1 MTALRVKARYEE
13 KKKKKLIVEFK
24 PSRNRKKH
32 KLSESEKYEGTNALE
47 FLMS

>member
-13 KKKKKLIVEFK
+13 KKKKLIVEFK